1 MMNYKG
7 YVGVAEVDAED
18 RMLYGKV
25 IGLKDVIGFEGS
37 DFEELEGSFHRA
49 VDGYLEFCAEDGVE
63 PEKPYSGKILIR
75 TDPELHRQVV
85 VAAAA
90 ADMLMNQWLEKTLK
104 ERKIL
109 PEYGFSGSLPSSSQ
123 TSRYPSTARWN
134 DASSSSKFEPSKPI
148 TSRNPITLP

>member
-1 MMNYKG
+1 MMTYKG

-75 TDPELHRQVV
+75 TDPELHREVV
-85 VAAAA
+85 RAAAA
-90 ADMLMNQWLEKTLK
+90 ADMSMNQWLEKTLRERIRGPVAAIRGLLK
-104 ERKIL
+104 EG
-109 PEYGFSGSLPSSSQ
+109 PSL
-123 TSRYPSTARWN
+123 TTALTEERR
-134 DASSSSKFEPSKPI
+134 AEHARETEKS
-148 TSRNPITLP
+148 

>member
-7 YVGVAEVDAED
+7 YVGVAEIDAED

-49 VDGYLEFCAEDGVE
+49 VDGYLEFCEEDGVE

-75 TDPELHRQVV
+75 TDPELHREVV
-85 VAAAA
+85 HAAAA
-90 ADMLMNQWLEKTLK
+90 ADMSMNQWLVKTLRERIRGTVSAIRGLLK
-104 ERKIL
+104 EG
-109 PEYGFSGSLPSSSQ
+109 PSL
-123 TSRYPSTARWN
+123 TTALTEERR
-134 DASSSSKFEPSKPI
+134 AEHARETEKS
-148 TSRNPITLP
+148 

>member
-7 YVGVAEVDAED
+7 YVGVAEIDAED

-49 VDGYLEFCAEDGVE
+49 VDGYLEFCEEDGVE

-75 TDPELHRQVV
+75 TDPELHREVV
-85 VAAAA
+85 HAAAA
-90 ADMLMNQWLEKTLK
+90 ADMSMNHWLEKTLK
-104 ERKIL
+104 ERIRGTVSAVRGLLKEG
-109 PEYGFSGSLPSSSQ
+109 PSL
-123 TSRYPSTARWN
+123 TTALTEERR
-134 DASSSSKFEPSKPI
+134 AEHARETEKS
-148 TSRNPITLP
+148 